1 MSDQASARERRGH
14 PTPSTGAAANEAKG
28 PLHWPTISPSQI
40 EKEFRLLGEWVD
52 ILRSRYPYDLD
63 YHVVPLCWFR
73 HESHIAALQALR
85 DHERIAY
92 DRDSPGSS
100 AVDWHR
106 ALRDVSALLRQFTSS
121 LRCSTTEH
129 FPVRLAPQVDPEAF
143 EKYVLE
149 LAAQRRREAIGRALD
164 EM

>member
-1 MSDQASARERRGH
+1 M
-14 PTPSTGAAANEAKG
+14 
-28 PLHWPTISPSQI
+28 
-40 EKEFRLLGEWVD
+40 D

-73 HESHIAALQALR
+73 HESHVVALQALR

-106 ALRDVSALLRQFTSS
+106 ALRDISALLRQFSS
-121 LRCSTTEH
+121 NLRCST
-129 FPVRLAPQVDPEAF
+129 
-143 EKYVLE
+143 
-149 LAAQRRREAIGRALD
+149 
-164 EM
+164 